1 MEIEAKFRIDQPA
14 AFAIPSTLNTLDTY
28 ALHHEP
34 HLELQH
40 NTYYDTAS
48 GHLRAARYGLRTR
61 AVDGRM
67 LITLKGPGVARNGV
81 HQRMEWEFEWAD
93 PNPATWPLADARAQ
107 LVPIVGAEQLIPI
120 LTIQTERR
128 HTLALRD
135 QQPVAELSL
144 DVGNITVPGKTA
156 PFCELEIEVLPAGT
170 EADLDRLVAALR
182 QHMTLVPENRSKL
195 ERGLELL
202 DPDP

>member
-14 AFAIPSTLNTLDTY
+14 AFAILRALNTLDTY
-28 ALHHEP
+28 TLHHEP
-34 HLELQH
+34 HLEQQL

-61 AVDGRM
+61 VVDGRT
-67 LITLKGPGVARNGV
+67 LITLKGPGVAHNGI

-93 PNPATWPLADARAQ
+93 PNPATWPHADARAQ
-107 LVPIVGAEQLIPI
+107 LVSIMGAEQLFPI

-128 HTLALRD
+128 HILALRD
-135 QQPVAELSL
+135 QQAVAELSL
-144 DVGNITVPGKTA
+144 DVGSMIVPGKTA
-156 PFCELEIEVLPAGT
+156 VFRELEIEVLPAGT
-170 EADLDRLVAALR
+170 AADLDRLVVALR

-195 ERGLELL
+195 ERGLALL
-202 DPDP
+202 ASDP

>member
-14 AFAIPSTLNTLDTY
+14 AFAILRALNTLDTY
-28 ALHHEP
+28 TLHHEP
-34 HLELQH
+34 HLEQQL

-61 AVDGRM
+61 VVDGRT
-67 LITLKGPGVARNGV
+67 LITLKGPSVAHNGI

-93 PNPATWPLADARAQ
+93 PNPATWPHADARAQ
-107 LVPIVGAEQLIPI
+107 LVSIMGAEQLFPI

-128 HTLALRD
+128 HILALRD
-135 QQPVAELSL
+135 QQAVAELSL
-144 DVGNITVPGKTA
+144 DVGSMTVPGKTA
-156 PFCELEIEVLPAGT
+156 AFRELEIEVLPAGT
-170 EADLDRLVAALR
+170 EADLDRLVVSLR

-202 DPDP
+202 DSDP